1 MPQAIPNN
9 SIPVASVHWPAFC
22 ILFFSFLLPLSAF
35 SADDPSVKVAIDN
48 GQVTVDVELTLPV
61 KPQTAWEVWTDYENM
76 PQFIPSLSESRV
88 IAQQGNLYQL
98 QQKGYSQYGPI
109 SLAFDSICEHELIM
123 PYREIKSRQLRGT
136 LKSLT
141 ATTTFIPENGGTR
154 VAYHADSVP
163 GIWMPPVLTETFIEH
178 GTRAHY
184 ILMREEVL
192 RRAKRSPMVA
202 GLKQY
207 P

>member
-9 SIPVASVHWPAFC
+9 SFTVASVRWPAFC
-22 ILFFSFLLPLSAF
+22 ILFFSFFLPLSAF
-35 SADDPSVKVAIDN
+35 SADDPSVKVAINN

-61 KPQTAWEVWTDYENM
+61 SPKTAWEVWTDYENM

-163 GIWMPPVLTETFIEH
+163 GIWMPPVFAETFIEH
-178 GTRAHY
+178 GTREHY
-184 ILMREEVL
+184 TLMREEVL
-192 RRAKRSPMVA
+192 RRARRSPMVA
-202 GLKQY
+202 TLKQY